1 MCPRSTMYA
10 FVGILEVFLAGSAR
24 CAAAQEEFPTASL
37 ALVAGPTH
45 YSLQARHSGRLLAL
59 RLASPLVPL
68 GTDHWLVEPSL
79 GYESYRA
86 DSGQRHH
93 VLVSEVQLQARTGA
107 TPVQPYAGMGGGVAL
122 SQGAPTP
129 SGRHPTVLH
138 LTFSA
143 GVGIRIAAA
152 QGWGLV
158 GEVRLRR
165 LALFRGWTRELT
177 AGVFAA
183 F

>member
-1 MCPRSTMYA
+1 MHALTG
-10 FVGILEVFLAGSAR
+10 VLALLVVLAR
-24 CAAAQEEFPTASL
+24 CAAAQEEYPTASL

-45 YSLQARHSGRLLAL
+45 YSLQSRQGGGLIAL

-68 GTDHWLVEPSL
+68 GTDHWLVEPNL
-79 GYESYRA
+79 GYASYRA
-86 DSGQRHH
+86 DSGQRRH

-107 TPVQPYAGMGGGVAL
+107 TPVRPYAGLGGGLAF

-129 SGRHPTVLH
+129 AGRHPTVWH

-143 GVGIRIAAA
+143 GVGIRVSAARS
-152 QGWGLV
+152 WGLG
-158 GEVRLRR
+158 GELRLRQ
-165 LALFRGWTRELT
+165 LGLFRGWTRELT
-177 AGVFAA
+177 TGLFAA